1 MDEPSTVG
9 WPEFEDGDVD
19 IQVSGVAHYR
29 LHSSILRRSSPDFA
43 SLLKPENATKLTTWA
58 KQQKRA
64 PFKLELIRN
73 PQNQIGTFV
82 RVVGCC
88 TITIRSHY

>member
-1 MDEPSTVG
+1 MDDPSAVG
-9 WPEFEDGDVD
+9 WPEFEDGDVE
-19 IQVSGVAHYR
+19 IQVSAMAHFR

-43 SLLKPENATKLTTWA
+43 SLLKPETAAKLSPYA
-58 KQQKRA
+58 KTQKRA

-82 RVVGCC
+82 RVV
-88 TITIRSHY
+88 R